1 VGFTVARFDTGAF
14 MNTYETGNLILTIL
28 SLTVMLLLTNVIV
41 GQINPRQAASKR
53 KKRKTAGMLFRPVQ
67 KGR

>member
-1 VGFTVARFDTGAF
+1 